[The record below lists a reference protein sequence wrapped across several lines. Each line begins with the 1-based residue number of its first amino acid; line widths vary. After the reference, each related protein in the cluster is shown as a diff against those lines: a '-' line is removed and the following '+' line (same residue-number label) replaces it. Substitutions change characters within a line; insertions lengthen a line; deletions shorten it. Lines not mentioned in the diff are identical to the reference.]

1 MHSSLELILSP
12 LKSTFS
18 IASLRDIPS
27 PIETTTFA
35 ALIKLEGHSAKAPQ
49 GVTRKPRFSAPA
61 KLARRQIQLPKV
73 AETGLPN
80 ELVNEQGVKPSNL
93 IRRQAFNN
101 FLTVAMSRFPSL
113 QVNGLS
119 SVSEDPT
126 SATTP
131 TERSA
136 EREEKRLAMLHRMR
150 PPPLK
155 YAWNF
160 YHDKYSETK
169 SYDERITL
177 ILDNVVTLKPF
188 WGFLNNFPMHSLKL
202 KDSVHFFKR
211 GVKPV
216 WEDSRNINGGSWT
229 FRIPKDKSEQF
240 WQEVLMLAIGEQFAP
255 NLQPRK
261 SYTPSLPS
269 SPPSISPPPTIIHQL
284 LPPTPKNLTLPTP
297 GDDIC
302 GITYTTRF
310 NSNLITIWNR
320 AGTDESSIA
329 SILSTVLA
337 NISAELRPKDGA
349 YFYKKHSMHA
359 GFEGAVAKARADA
372 RAKIERSEAMRRE
385 EESGDEDEALVT
397 VEEGNLALLRD
408 AEGED
413 VEGQGKV

>member
-1 MHSSLELILSP
+1 MHSSLEFIVSP

-18 IASLRDIPS
+18 ITALRDIPS

-35 ALIKLEGHSAKAPQ
+35 ASIKLEERSAKLSQ
-49 GVTRKPRFSAPA
+49 GVKRKPQVATPG
-61 KLARRQIQLPKV
+61 KLFRRQVKLPKV
-73 AETGLPN
+73 PETDLHD
-80 ELVNEQGVKPSNL
+80 ELVNEQGVKTSNPV
-93 IRRQAFNN
+93 RRQAFNK
-101 FLTVAMSRFPSL
+101 FFTIAMSRFPSL

-229 FRIPKDKSEQF
+229 FRIPKDKSEQL

-261 SYTPSLPS
+261 PYLHSLPPFPSLLLLQPS
-269 SPPSISPPPTIIHQL
+269 LYPYIIHQ
-284 LPPTPKNLTLPTP
+284 
-297 GDDIC
+297 
-302 GITYTTRF
+302 
-310 NSNLITIWNR
+310 
-320 AGTDESSIA
+320 
-329 SILSTVLA
+329 
-337 NISAELRPKDGA
+337 
-349 YFYKKHSMHA
+349 
-359 GFEGAVAKARADA
+359 
-372 RAKIERSEAMRRE
+372 
-385 EESGDEDEALVT
+385 
-397 VEEGNLALLRD
+397 
-408 AEGED
+408 
-413 VEGQGKV
+413 